1 MALERSRSFHVKQS
15 GHPPTVLVE
24 ISGEFRYTGHAYQ
37 HCGDKGG
44 HAMSVAGDGFSA
56 EEGGV
61 SS

>member
-1 MALERSRSFHVKQS
+1 MNKVGNRRKVRPP
-15 GHPPTVLVE
+15 PPTVLVE

-44 HAMSVAGDGFSA
+44 HAISVAGDGFSA
-56 EEGGV
+56 EEEGGV

>member
-1 MALERSRSFHVKQS
+1 MNKVRSRRRVKPS
-15 GHPPTVLVE
+15 PFKVLVE

-44 HAMSVAGDGFSA
+44 HAISVAGDGFSA